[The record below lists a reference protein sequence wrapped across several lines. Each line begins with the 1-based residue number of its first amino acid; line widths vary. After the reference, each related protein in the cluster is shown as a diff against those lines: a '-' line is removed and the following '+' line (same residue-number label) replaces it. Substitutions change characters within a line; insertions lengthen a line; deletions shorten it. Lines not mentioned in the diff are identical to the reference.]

1 MKAFKTFI
9 ASAVAGVMALSF
21 ATSAFAALNV
31 GTVDSTSKVSAS
43 GASSVAGQRTV
54 LVVAKGSW
62 NAVTNKLIDNPVI
75 VYINQVDNADLSN
88 TLAEMAGKNLTLGDY
103 VVLVGNENGTIE
115 SDNFTAIKVVA
126 NQEDG
131 TNLSWEVTMNSNLLQ
146 ANGVVAKFYDK
157 TSSEAVGDPTTL
169 WWEDGVITGDGD
181 FTFTAETTVSSD
193 GYAGNTG
200 LEISAGTVSG
210 KN

>member
-88 TLAEMAGKNLTLGDY
+88 TLAAMAGKNLTLGDY

-193 GYAGNTG
+193 DYAGNTG

>member
-54 LVVAKGSW
+54 LVVTKGSW

-75 VYINQVDNADLSN
+75 VYINQVDNADLSD
-88 TLAEMAGKNLTLGDY
+88 TLVAMAGKNLTLGDY

-126 NQEDG
+126 NQADG

-169 WWEDGVITGDGD
+169 WWDDGVITGDGD

-193 GYAGNTG
+193 DYAGNTG